1 MKDVQIYKN
10 DLFEVGVKLDNGD
23 IVFDAETVARC
34 LGFEKTEIRGGVEYK
49 SIRWRRVND
58 YLKSFDQ
65 MWSQVNRGDFIP
77 EQAVYLLAMKA
88 NNETAI
94 KFQMWLATEVIP
106 SIRKHG
112 AYMTDDIL
120 EKALT
125 SPDFLIQLAT
135 NLKTERAARELAE
148 KENKILTK
156 ENDALSSE
164 IASWANDAIIVS
176 LVRRYGGRTSGFAIA
191 WKEFKACMLY
201 KYSICIESRITH
213 YMRKNNVKTRPRIL
227 SVLNESEMTKA
238 LKVAIVMCRSKNIDI
253 SDILGRCITED
264 EFNKIIED
272 TQEK

>member
-1 MKDVQIYKN
+1 MENNIKVFKNDEFGQIRTLTKDNEVWFVGKDVANILGYQNGSRDIN
-10 DLFEVGVKLDNGD
+10 RHIDDEDRQTISLFDGIQNRNSIIINESGMYSLILGSQLPTAKKFKHWVTNEVL
-23 IVFDAETVARC
+23 
-34 LGFEKTEIRGGVEYK
+34 
-49 SIRWRRVND
+49 
-58 YLKSFDQ
+58 
-65 MWSQVNRGDFIP
+65 
-77 EQAVYLLAMKA
+77 
-88 NNETAI
+88 
-94 KFQMWLATEVIP
+94 P

-213 YMRKNNVKTRPRIL
+213 YMRKNNVKTRPKIL

-253 SDILGRCITED
+253 SDILGRCITEE

-272 TQEK
+272 TQEKVV